1 MILLVPSIYD
11 YLDNLEAILMKK
23 KHDIQYTQSDA
34 GNYLFQILRELWW
47 AEGRG
52 GMRERISDRIL
63 LLLRMCD
70 QGPETRDLP
79 IEARVHQLVVTRNW
93 HGALEDTG
101 DHTEMITVTKMSLW
115 CEEIKEDDRS

>member
-47 AEGRG
+47 AAGRG
-52 GMRERISDRIL
+52 GMRESISDPAAAADVWPRP
-63 LLLRMCD
+63 RD
-70 QGPETRDLP
+70 QRPTYRGESPSAGGDQELTWGARGHRGPHRD
-79 IEARVHQLVVTRNW
+79 
-93 HGALEDTG
+93 
-101 DHTEMITVTKMSLW
+101 DH
-115 CEEIKEDDRS
+115 CH